1 MVFLSAER
9 LRRFDQLVKNLCSDI
24 ERGLITVRTDGI
36 GSLCESVNDLQRLS
50 HTCGQFVRLLVG
62 LQACPGSWNRPV
74 SNEP

>member
-1 MVFLSAER
+1 MAFISAER

-50 HTCGQFVRLLVG
+50 HTCANLFDCLFG
-62 LQACPGSWNRPV
+62 LQACPGSSNRPV